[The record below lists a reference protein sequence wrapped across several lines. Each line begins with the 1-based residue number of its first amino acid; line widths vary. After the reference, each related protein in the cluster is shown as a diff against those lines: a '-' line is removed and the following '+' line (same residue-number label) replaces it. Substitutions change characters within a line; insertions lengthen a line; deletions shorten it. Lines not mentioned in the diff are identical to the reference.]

1 MKRFINNIYIAC
13 VRRLVDRMFT
23 LTYFRDSPALPLS
36 VAIR

>member
-1 MKRFINNIYIAC
+1 MKRFIHNIYIAWVGC
-13 VRRLVDRMFT
+13 LVDRMFT